1 MSEQFQHLFS
11 PLAIGPMTVRNRIV
25 VSGHSTQLS
34 DPGETWADFGFFG
47 ERYAAYVGERAKGGA
62 GLIVAGQFCVH
73 PTSRAEGLN
82 DAIGY
87 DERAIPGMQLIVD
100 SCHRYGT
107 KVIAQLSHAGFHNNS
122 GTVHG
127 SPVWAPSEIAT
138 PPLLLSGQ
146 VAKAMEE
153 EDIEDLK
160 RYYVRSAGY
169 AKRAGM
175 DGIEIHA
182 AHGYL
187 LGEFLSPL
195 FNQRTDEYGGS
206 LENRM
211 RLLIEVIEAV
221 RHAIG
226 SDLALGIRIS
236 ADEFTPGGLTLEDM
250 REVARRLD
258 AHGGLDYL
266 SVSQGVVSHS
276 FSAVIPPMVFPHGAF
291 GYLAAGVREV
301 VTKMKIFTAGRFI
314 DPIEAER
321 ALADGHADMVA
332 MVRAHIADP
341 EIGNKARQG
350 RLNEIREC
358 VGCLQCMASIVWGL
372 RCATNPVVGRE
383 REWAGPLP
391 LATKRKR
398 VMVVGGGPGGL
409 EAAWVAACRGHEVT
423 LYEKDGEL
431 GGQIRL
437 AAQFP
442 TRGELEGLIRW
453 RKTMVKKHEVRVLLH
468 TEVTADLVAREHP
481 DAVVIA
487 TGANPRRDGF
497 NPFTV
502 GTVRGWDSPN
512 VVTPEEVLM
521 GNARTGRNVLVY
533 DTQSLYRGIG
543 TAEKLAAEGKS
554 VHFSFPTPLPGQ
566 MLDGLTAMA
575 FLARVSKSGMTL
587 WPNTLVLS
595 INGSSVSAID
605 TISQQPRSFD
615 GIDTVVMVGQATA
628 NIALYAAIKGRV
640 PEIHRIGDAVA
651 PWTADRAIQDGHRV
665 GRLL

>member
-1 MSEQFQHLFS
+1 MPEQFQHLFS
-11 PLAIGPMTVRNRIV
+11 PLTIGRITVRNRLL

-34 DPGETWADFGFFG
+34 DPGETWADCGFYG
-47 ERYAAYVGERAKGGA
+47 ERYAAYLGERAKGGA

-87 DERAIPGMQLIVD
+87 DERAIPGMQLIAD
-100 SCHRYGT
+100 TCHRYGT
-107 KVIAQLSHAGFHNNS
+107 KVFAQLSHAGFHNTS

-146 VAKAMEE
+146 VAKAMEK

-160 RYYVRSAGY
+160 RYYVRSAEY

-182 AHGYL
+182 AHAYL

-195 FNQRTDEYGGS
+195 FNHRTDEYGGS
-206 LENRM
+206 VENRM
-211 RLLIEVIEAV
+211 RLHFEVIEAV
-221 RHAIG
+221 RTAIG
-226 SDLALGIRIS
+226 PDLALGIRIS
-236 ADEFTPGGLTLEDM
+236 GDEFTPGGLTLEDVK
-250 REVARRLD
+250 EVARRLD
-258 AHGGLDYL
+258 AHRMLDYL
-266 SVSQGVVSHS
+266 SVSQGLVSHS

-301 VTKMKIFTAGRFI
+301 VTRMKIFTAGRFV
-314 DPIEAER
+314 DPVEAER

-341 EIGNKARQG
+341 EIGNKAREG

-391 LATKRKR
+391 LAAKKKR

-409 EAAWVAACRGHEVT
+409 EAAWVAACRGHDVT

-431 GGQIRL
+431 GGQILL

-453 RKTMVKKHEVRVLLH
+453 RKTMLKKYGVGVVLN
-468 TEVTADLVAREHP
+468 TEVTADLVARENP
-481 DAVVIA
+481 DAVIIA
-487 TGANPRRDGF
+487 TGAHPRRDGF

-502 GTVRGWDSPN
+502 GIVPGWDSKT
-512 VVTPEEVLM
+512 VVTPEDILT
-521 GNARTGRNVLVY
+521 GNAQTGQTVLVY

-554 VHFSFPTPLPGQ
+554 VHFAFPTPLPGQ
-566 MLDGLTAMA
+566 MLDGLSAMA
-575 FLARVSKSGMTL
+575 FLARVPKTGITL
-587 WPNTLVLS
+587 HANTLLLD
-595 INGSSVSAID
+595 ITGASVHAID

-615 GIDTVVMVGQATA
+615 GVDTVVMVGQASA
-628 NIALYAAIKGRV
+628 DIALYSAIKGSV

-651 PWTADRAIQDGHRV
+651 PWTADRAVQDGHRV